1 MDRVAATVLYFFA
14 ILLAG
19 VAIKIA
25 WPGLSSFADFMGGWL
40 SAVVVCRRHI
50 WTEAS

>member
-1 MDRVAATVLYFFA
+1 MDRIAATALYCLA
-14 ILLAG
+14 IMLVG

-25 WPGLSSFADFMGGWL
+25 WPGTSSFVDYMGGWL

-50 WTEAS
+50 WTEAP